1 MSWIHQGAVVEELP
15 EGTVGFVYCIT
26 NLTNSKKYIGKKLA
40 QFSKTSVKTVKFKN
54 GNKRKR
60 KIRSKIES
68 DWRDYYG
75 SNTEL
80 LTDIAN
86 LGTQN
91 FIREI
96 LYFCQSKAQCSYLEA
111 QEQFSRKVLESND
124 YYNGNIQVRIHKNHI
139 NGKI

>member
-1 MSWIHQGAVVEELP
+1 MSWIHQGAVVEKLP